1 MRCESKSAEQIM
13 HDTADTHDHC
23 ICICNGLL
31 RGELSALET
40 YRQAIEKYA
49 HSPAAEVLRLIRS
62 DHAHSANLLSAN
74 VRDMNG
80 EPDRNSGAWGL
91 FATLVQG
98 TANLFGPESAV
109 ESLLKGEEIG
119 RKNYEEA
126 LLDDEVMPDCKKLI
140 RDRLLP
146 TVFRHLSALGELE
159 MRSKLDS

>member
-1 MRCESKSAEQIM
+1 M
-13 HDTADTHDHC
+13 HETTDPHGHC
-23 ICICNGLL
+23 ICICNRLL
-31 RGELSALET
+31 RGELSAVET

-49 HSPAAEVLRLIRS
+49 HAPATEVLRLIRS

-80 EPDRNSGAWGL
+80 EPERNSGTWGL

-119 RKNYEEA
+119 RKDYEEA
-126 LLDDEVMPDCKKLI
+126 LLDDEVMPECKKLI
-140 RDRLLP
+140 RERLLP
-146 TVFRHLSALGELE
+146 TVYRHVSTLGELE